1 MTLAAIGSAVW
12 RFLKGLPWQV
22 WAIVLA
28 VVTGYVIDR
37 RARGQQRKEDQAAFD
52 KEAAAVESEVIS
64 NINENTDAVI
74 HESDVVR
81 EHTSA
86 RQLPNG
92 GAGLEEYNYRD
103 GPRDLEGSPVL
114 NGQGDPDI
122 SR

>member
-1 MTLAAIGSAVW
+1 MMLASIGSAIW
-12 RFLKGLPWQV
+12 DFLKKLPAWV
-22 WAIVLA
+22 WYVVLA
-28 VVTGYVIDR
+28 IVTGYVIDQ
-37 RARGQQRKEDQAAFD
+37 RARGQQRDKDKAAFD

-74 HESDVVR
+74 HESDLVR

-92 GAGLEEYNYRD
+92 GAALEEFNYRD
-103 GPRDLEGSPVL
+103 RPRDLEGSAVL
-114 NGQGDPDI
+114 NGQGDPDL